1 MSNSSLQEY
10 PLEVIALNDT
20 HVGNEG
26 KADNEESGRAGPGRA
41 FWIPDLLPLRTL
53 VLPLVFPRFLVHRLI
68 FYLSL
73 ISHLAALL
81 I

>member
-10 PLEVIALNDT
+10 PLEVIALNDI

-26 KADNEESGRAGPGRA
+26 KADNQESGPGRA
-41 FWIPDLLPLRTL
+41 FWIPDLLPLETL
-53 VLPLVFPRFLVHRLI
+53 VLPFVFPRFLVHRLI
-68 FYLSL
+68 SFCLSL
-73 ISHLAALL
+73 AAFL